1 MKIICIGRN
10 YDEHVRE
17 LNNSLPENPVFF
29 MKPDSAILRN
39 NNPFFY
45 PDFSS
50 EIHHEVEVVFRIC
63 RLGRCIEERFAHR
76 YYDAVT
82 IGIDFTARDIQQK
95 CKKEGLPWE
104 IAKAFDSSAPISP
117 VFVEKERFKSL
128 SDINFR
134 LNINEQVVQQGNTK
148 NMLFNI
154 DRIIAYV
161 SQFVTLRTGDL
172 IYTGTPS
179 GVGPVRIGDRLQA
192 YLEDELMLDFYVR

>member
-50 EIHHEVEVVFRIC
+50 EVHHEVEVVFRIC

-104 IAKAFDSSAPISP
+104 IAKAFDGSAPLSP
-117 VFVEKERFKSL
+117 VFIEKERFKAL
-128 SDINFR
+128 NDINFR

-148 NMLFNI
+148 NMLFSI

-179 GVGPVRIGDRLQA
+179 GVGPVKIGDRLQA
-192 YLEDELMLDFYVR
+192 YLEDELMLDFYVK